1 MKILRLSLFNLK
13 KNKREAFSVMLLT
26 AMTILLMGIAV
37 CNMTKVNTVFDEM
50 FEAMQETLNE
60 AKQEFYIDWK
70 DVKHIKFNIF
80 ITGSLSPP
88 AIDVVSRIFGR
99 GYYHP
104 TALSYC
110 KFASLAKYYSGR
122 KDVVML
128 WKKRKLFE
136 KDW

>member
-1 MKILRLSLFNLK
+1 M
-13 KNKREAFSVMLLT
+13 
-26 AMTILLMGIAV
+26 
-37 CNMTKVNTVFDEM
+37 
-50 FEAMQETLNE
+50 
-60 AKQEFYIDWK
+60 WK

-128 WKKRKLFE
+128 WKKRELFE